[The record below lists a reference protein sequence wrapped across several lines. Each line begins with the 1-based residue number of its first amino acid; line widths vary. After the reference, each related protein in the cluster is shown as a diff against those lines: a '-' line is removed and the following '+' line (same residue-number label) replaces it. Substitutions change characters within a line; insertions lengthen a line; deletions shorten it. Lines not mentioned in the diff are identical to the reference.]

1 MTAKKSRAEIFILFP
16 VINKRI
22 TRYLFKIQA
31 IAAIDWRKNT
41 AKVFYVAPINRCP
54 VPRLRRLA
62 VSGDECFSLR
72 RFFCFLCGGHSV
84 GKFLISGLVG
94 KRTLAD

>member
-22 TRYLFKIQA
+22 ERRRFKIQA
-31 IAAIDWRKNT
+31 MAAIDWHKNT
-41 AKVFYVAPINRCP
+41 TCLICGSNKRCP
-54 VPRLRRLA
+54 VPTLRRTA
-62 VSGDECFSLR
+62 ASGDECFSLR

-84 GKFLISGLVG
+84 GKLFISGLVG
-94 KRTLAD
+94 KRKLAD